1 MSRSGRAT
9 RRLTS
14 GLLLLSG
21 AATACLTDPF
31 VRQPELTV
39 VPGAPAGWSGTAGTP
54 GIGITI
60 SDVRTGSNAAYLTN
74 GFQSNFGSFRIFQT
88 VRADNYRGKR
98 VRLSAWVKP
107 RNVTSVASAGI
118 FMRIDGPGV
127 TLAVDDMIR
136 RPVFGNGDWREVA
149 VVLDVPTRAVG
160 ISLGMLFQAAN
171 TLLIDDMRLDV
182 VSESV
187 ASTNTLEV
195 PVPNGLDS
203 LSTVEAYARSPLTP
217 ANLDF
222 EGLTSLGGA
231 TSTWIAQNSTAL
243 TSTDPATTADDLR
256 PLQAIVGNASVVAL
270 GEATNGTR
278 EFLRIKERFSRFLIA
293 SMGFNTIAID
303 APAAETDE
311 LNAYVLGGSGDP
323 VRLVSRLYAWQLN
336 TQEMVDLVAWL
347 REWNSSRASA
357 DRVQLLGLDVQ
368 YPGTSMDSVAVFVR
382 RVAPEYT
389 VDITVWYECLSIF
402 RNRGATPGRPR
413 SDYAIIPVDA
423 KALCAEGINDA
434 VNLVTTRGVGAA
446 GYDGAVRNARLVQ
459 QFEAVATSNSAA
471 AATRARDL
479 ALANNVLAMRER
491 RGPNARIVVWAHN
504 DRVTRQTGAMGARL
518 AAVLGTDYRPIGFSF
533 GTGRFNAQLQ
543 QTATAPTPQPFT
555 AQVIPIGSIEEA
567 AVATNRSVVLIDM
580 RAIGSGSADAAPLAG
595 PIAMR
600 TIGFGF
606 SPNTERAYFPT
617 RLFPA
622 DFDALLFVRE
632 TTPSTLLPFVN

>member
-1 MSRSGRAT
+1 M
-9 RRLTS
+9 
-14 GLLLLSG
+14 LLLMSG

-60 SDVRTGSNAAYLTN
+60 SDVRTGNNAAYLTN

-107 RNVTSVASAGI
+107 RNVASVASAGI
-118 FMRIDGPGV
+118 FMRIDGPGL
-127 TLAVDDMIR
+127 TLAVDDMVR
-136 RPVFGNGDWREVA
+136 RPVFGNGDWREVS
-149 VVLDVPTRAVG
+149 VVLDVPTRAIG

-171 TLLIDDMRLDV
+171 TLLVDDMHLEV
-182 VSESV
+182 VGETV
-187 ASTNTLEV
+187 ATTNTLEV

-203 LSTVEAYARSPLTP
+203 LSTIEAYARSPFSPT
-217 ANLDF
+217 NLDF

-231 TSTWIAQNSTAL
+231 TSAWIARNGVAL
-243 TSTDPATTADDLR
+243 TSTDPAATANDLA
-256 PLQAIVGNASVVAL
+256 PLQAIVGDASVVAL
-270 GEATNGTR
+270 GDATNGTR
-278 EFLRIKERFSRFLIA
+278 EFLRIKERLSRFLVA

-303 APAAETDE
+303 APAAETEE
-311 LNAYVLGGSGDP
+311 LNVYVLGGPGDP
-323 VRLVSRLYAWQLN
+323 ARLVSRLYAWQLN

-347 REWNSSRASA
+347 RQWNSTRASGE
-357 DRVQLLGLDVQ
+357 RVQLLGLDVQ
-368 YPGTSMDSVAVFVR
+368 YPGTSMDSVADFVR
-382 RVAPEYT
+382 RVAPEYA

-434 VNLVTTRGVGAA
+434 VNLVTTRGVGAV

-459 QFEAVATSNSAA
+459 QFESVATSNSAA

-504 DRVTRQTGAMGARL
+504 DRVTRQSGAMGARL
-518 AAVLGTDYRPIGFSF
+518 AALLGADYRPIGFAF
-533 GTGRFNAQLQ
+533 GTGRFNALLQ
-543 QTATAPTPQPFT
+543 QTTTATTPQPFT
-555 AQVIPIGSIEEA
+555 AQVIPTGSIEEA
-567 AVATNRSVVLIDM
+567 AVAASGSALLIDM
-580 RAIGSGSADAAPLAG
+580 RTIGVGSADAAPLAG

-600 TIGFGF
+600 TIGLGF
-606 SPNTERAYFPT
+606 NPNTERAYFPI

-622 DFDALLFVRE
+622 DFDALLFIRE